1 MPEKAGKSGR
11 NGADFFLLMP
21 QMRTGPAPVISG
33 AREPICRSHRKKENG
48 KMVPHPRRAEAIK
61 LSTKCRQLEPPKWKL
76 PKKFPF
82 WHRLNV
88 KGGIPSPLHNPP
100 MRVQALPHRFVYS
113 LAIIRFSYRKRNVLC
128 IIISPVLVL
137 CFIHPQETEHDPR
150 RGTRGEAG
158 RAGESYSESSSHSR
172 RISDPEK
179 VNHDWGSLR
188 AQRDLPSEWLRRRQ
202 AAKKMLPQRAG
213 EGVSPVQASL
223 AGNTSEPRPE
233 QEEKVGKPYT
243 LR

>member
-48 KMVPHPRRAEAIK
+48 KMVPHPRRAEAI
-61 LSTKCRQLEPPKWKL
+61 
-76 PKKFPF
+76 
-82 WHRLNV
+82 
-88 KGGIPSPLHNPP
+88 
-100 MRVQALPHRFVYS
+100 
-113 LAIIRFSYRKRNVLC
+113 IRFSYRKRNVLC

-137 CFIHPQETEHDPR
+137 CFIHPQETEHKPR
-150 RGTRGEAG
+150 RGTRGGKAG

-202 AAKKMLPQRAG
+202 AAKKCCR
-213 EGVSPVQASL
+213 
-223 AGNTSEPRPE
+223 SEPGR
-233 QEEKVGKPYT
+233 V
-243 LR
+243 

>member
-48 KMVPHPRRAEAIK
+48 KMVPHPRRAEAI
-61 LSTKCRQLEPPKWKL
+61 
-76 PKKFPF
+76 
-82 WHRLNV
+82 
-88 KGGIPSPLHNPP
+88 
-100 MRVQALPHRFVYS
+100 M
-113 LAIIRFSYRKRNVLC
+113 RFSYRKRNVLC

-179 VNHDWGSLR
+179 VNHDWGPLR

>member
-1 MPEKAGKSGR
+1 MSRHFRFKGSDLPLSAE
-11 NGADFFLLMP
+11 
-21 QMRTGPAPVISG
+21 
-33 AREPICRSHRKKENG
+33 KENG
-48 KMVPHPRRAEAIK
+48 KM
-61 LSTKCRQLEPPKWKL
+61 
-76 PKKFPF
+76 
-82 WHRLNV
+82 
-88 KGGIPSPLHNPP
+88 IPSPP
-100 MRVQALPHRFVYS
+100 RAE
-113 LAIIRFSYRKRNVLC
+113 AIIRFSYRKQNVLC

-158 RAGESYSESSSHSR
+158 RAGESYSESSSRSR

-202 AAKKMLPQRAG
+202 AAKKKLPQRAG

>member
-11 NGADFFLLMP
+11 QGGDP
-21 QMRTGPAPVISG
+21 RIRRTQMRTGPAPVISG

-48 KMVPHPRRAEAIK
+48 KMVPHPRRAEAI
-61 LSTKCRQLEPPKWKL
+61 
-76 PKKFPF
+76 
-82 WHRLNV
+82 
-88 KGGIPSPLHNPP
+88 
-100 MRVQALPHRFVYS
+100 
-113 LAIIRFSYRKRNVLC
+113 IRFSYRKRIVLC

-137 CFIHPQETEHDPR
+137 CFIHPQETEHDLR

>member
-1 MPEKAGKSGR
+1 MSRHFRFKGSDLPLSAE
-11 NGADFFLLMP
+11 
-21 QMRTGPAPVISG
+21 
-33 AREPICRSHRKKENG
+33 KENG
-48 KMVPHPRRAEAIK
+48 KMIPSPPRAEAI
-61 LSTKCRQLEPPKWKL
+61 
-76 PKKFPF
+76 
-82 WHRLNV
+82 
-88 KGGIPSPLHNPP
+88 
-100 MRVQALPHRFVYS
+100 
-113 LAIIRFSYRKRNVLC
+113 IRCSYRKQNVLC

-158 RAGESYSESSSHSR
+158 RAGESDSESSSHSR

-233 QEEKVGKPYT
+233 QEEK
-243 LR
+243 